1 MVGGALMRYLFKH
14 ILMREAVY
22 DMQLRR
28 RLRELHRQA
37 AEAIEKLHAADLAPH
52 YADLAYHYEQSGI
65 EEKAIEYLH
74 KAGDYANETYDVQRA
89 IDYYQKALDFLPES
103 DDVMPRRILLH
114 EGLSKVLR
122 IQGRYPEAMAASQD
136 MLAAASASGDEAA
149 RARAWTELSWTQ
161 NAQGDNHAALES
173 AEQAEE
179 IARRAQAQVELTNA
193 LILRGWALC
202 RLGDLE
208 EALSLGDQA
217 LEISTTLHNE
227 PKMASALNLL
237 STAYDAL
244 GQYEQ
249 AMALTREALSIYRK
263 LGQRLEEGVM
273 LNNLGTTVGAFGDYS
288 AASAIFREALD
299 IAREIGDQY
308 GEMLCL
314 SNLGGMQVGLQ
325 DHRAAERNLLQ
336 ALQIAEAIGVKFP
349 EAYSFFSQACVGQGK
364 IEEALTVARLGL
376 SLAQET
382 QEDVGGSWRAL
393 GMIAAH
399 SPQPIA
405 INGKVYDAAACFAES
420 LRVFTEMG
428 AEGQRARTLRSWA
441 RYEMGRGDK
450 EQGEGMWQEARG
462 IFEQLGMTLE
472 VERMDADRRTRIS
485 TDEG

>member
-1 MVGGALMRYLFKH
+1 MHYLFKH
-14 ILMREAVY
+14 ILLRDAVY

-28 RLRELHRQA
+28 NLRELHRQA
-37 AEAIEKLHAADLAPH
+37 AEAIEKLHTADLAPH

-65 EEKAIEYLH
+65 KDKAIEYLH
-74 KAGDYANETYDVQRA
+74 KAGDHASETYNVQRA
-89 IDYYQKALDFLPES
+89 IDYYQKALAFLPES
-103 DDVMPRRILLH
+103 DDNTPRRILLY
-114 EGLSKVLR
+114 EGLSKGLR
-122 IQGRYPEAMAASQD
+122 IQGRYPEAMTASQD
-136 MLAAASASGDEAA
+136 MLSAASVIGDEAA

-179 IARRAQAQVELTNA
+179 IARRAGAQIELTNA
-193 LILRGWALC
+193 LILKGWALC

-208 EALSLGDQA
+208 EALLLGDQA
-217 LEISTTLHNE
+217 LEISTILHNE

-249 AMALTREALSIYRK
+249 AIALTREALSIYRK

-314 SNLGGMQVGLQ
+314 SNLGGMQVGLR
-325 DHRAAERNLLQ
+325 DHRAAERHLLQ
-336 ALQIAEAIGVKFP
+336 ALHIAEAIGVKFP
-349 EAYSFFSQACVGQGK
+349 EAHSFFSQACIGQGK

-376 SLAQET
+376 SLAQAT

-393 GMIAAH
+393 GLAAAQLKE
-399 SPQPIA
+399 SID
-405 INGKVYDAAACFAES
+405 IDDKMYDAAACFAES

-428 AEGQRARTLRSWA
+428 AEGQRARTLRAWA
-441 RYEMGRGDK
+441 RYEMERGDK
-450 EQGEGMWQEARG
+450 EQGEGMWQEARE

-472 VERMDADRRTRIS
+472 VERMDAERRTQIS
-485 TDEG
+485 PDQR